1 MLAIQGRTLNRKEPL
16 FPEFSVQLPP
26 EVERGASG
34 ITLRALLAR
43 IVRQQVEAFDARQS
57 ERQFL
62 RALTERQIQAAA
74 QKGKVAPGESEV
86 PRVALDLDVAVGTAC
101 QAFEDGLFLVFLDE
115 LEQKQLDAQV
125 YPKPDSRL
133 MFVRLSM
140 LVGG

>member
-1 MLAIQGRTLNRKEPL
+1 MLAIQGRTLSRKEPL
-16 FPEFSVQLPP
+16 FPEFTVQLPP

-43 IVRQQVEAFDARQS
+43 IVRNQVEAFDKRQS
-57 ERQFL
+57 ERRFL
-62 RALTERQIQAAA
+62 RALTERQIQAAV
-74 QKGKVAPGESEV
+74 QKGKVDLGASEV
-86 PRVALDLDVAVGTAC
+86 PIVAVDVDGAVGTAC

-115 LEQKQLDAQV
+115 VEQKQLDAQV